1 MVAAQYWMSGV
12 EGQRCGVSDGNDRMS
27 QFGNAPYFLALASA
41 LLYGAGDFTGGLAT
55 RRAGVLPVVV
65 VSQLSG
71 LVLLLLFLPFLP
83 PASPSGADLLWS
95 VSAALTG
102 GAGVALLYRALAVGR
117 MAVVAPTTAV
127 CAVAIPVLV
136 AVLLGERPGLPA
148 AAGILLGVGSIVLVS
163 QQTAA
168 EGGGGHVPAGR
179 LPPGIALALV
189 SGVAIGLFFLS
200 LARTRAEAGMW
211 PILVSRAVSVTL
223 FGAAAAAGRRSLRL
237 PGVLLLALVC
247 GVMDMSANAFYLLA
261 ARSGPLSVVV
271 TLSSLYPASTVLLA
285 RVVLGERLNARQI
298 TGVGCALAAIVLIVS
313 GGPP

>member
-1 MVAAQYWMSGV
+1 MSL
-12 EGQRCGVSDGNDRMS
+12 
-27 QFGNAPYFLALASA
+27 FGNAPYFLALGSA

-65 VSQLSG
+65 VSQSSG

-83 PASPSGADLLWS
+83 PAWLSRADLLWS

-148 AAGILLGVGSIVLVS
+148 AAGILLGIGSIVLVS
-163 QQTAA
+163 QQTA
-168 EGGGGHVPAGR
+168 EGAGGHAPAGR

-200 LARTRAEAGMW
+200 LARTSPQAGMW

-223 FGAAAAAGRRSLRL
+223 FGAAAAAGRRSLRV

-247 GVMDMSANAFYLLA
+247 GVVDMSANALYLLA

-285 RVVLGERLNARQI
+285 RVVLGERLNGRQI